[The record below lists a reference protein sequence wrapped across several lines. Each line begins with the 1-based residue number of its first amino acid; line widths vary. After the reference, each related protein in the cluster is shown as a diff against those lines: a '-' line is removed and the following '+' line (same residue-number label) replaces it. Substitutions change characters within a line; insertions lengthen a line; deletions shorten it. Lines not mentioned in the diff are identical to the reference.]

1 MMKKSLKQAVLR
13 GIAFV
18 LATQA
23 GYALAAPTEGVE
35 FSIRWDATSSLYRV
49 YMRPVS
55 TPAAPDITM
64 SAQVTIR
71 VPHAELPNQFTI
83 PTSSITAAHSEW
95 AWPITSK
102 ADAPPESPSFDYF
115 SFTASV
121 PNSAAR
127 EVGWQAGVE
136 QEVFSFKNT
145 GKCLGS
151 IALINNDTD
160 PIIGG
165 VSNLNAG
172 NEFSHRSWDAAND
185 YIGNYGSVTA
195 ADCTASASTNSAPK
209 AITDNASVISGGS
222 VTVDALAND
231 TDANNDALVL
241 QHVTDGDFGKVVI
254 KSGKLIYTADAA
266 YVGADT
272 FSYFV
277 SDAKGGVT
285 EGTVNVTVNSATAG
299 TDTDGDGL
307 TDTQE
312 QSLGTNPAVADTDL
326 DGVPDKVEVGA
337 DLTTPVDTDGDGK
350 INALDAD
357 DDGDGIPTKGEDQN
371 LDADKNPST
380 QPTDTDGDG
389 KPNYLDADDDGDGK
403 LTKSEDDNTDG
414 DGNPQTNP
422 RDTDGDGIPDPID
435 SNDNTATN
443 AAPKAIAD
451 SASVVAGSSVTVDAL
466 ANDTDA
472 DNDSL
477 SIESVLE
484 ATHGSVS
491 ILSNKLVYTAD
502 TSYVGTDSFSYVV
515 ADGKGGKGTGIISI
529 TITANPSLADTDG
542 DGLTDTQEQSLGTN
556 PAVADTDLDGV
567 PDKVEVGAD
576 LTTPVDTD
584 GDGKINALDADDDGD
599 GIPTKGEDQNLDA
612 DKNPSTQPTDTDGD
626 GKPNYLDADDDGDG
640 KLTKSEDDNTD
651 GDGNPQTNP
660 RDTDGDGIPDP
671 IDSNDAS
678 SSGADDDGDGLT
690 NAEEVKLG
698 TNPNKVDTDG
708 DTVPDAKEV
717 GSDLAK
723 PLDTDGDGIINAL
736 DQDDDSD
743 GVFSIYEH
751 YRGADV
757 LNTDTDA
764 DGTPDYLDADDDGDG
779 VATNKETA
787 DANKDGNPAD
797 AADVDKNGLPDY
809 LDKSFVNTLTPTKVS
824 VPTLSQ
830 WAQILLTM
838 LLGLLAVR
846 RFAKKD

>member
-145 GKCLGS
+145 GKCLGA

-185 YIGNYGSVTA
+185 YIGNYGAVTA

-209 AITDNASVISGGS
+209 AITDNASVVSGGS

-241 QHVTDGDFGKVVI
+241 QHATDGDFGKAVI
-254 KSGKLIYTADAA
+254 KNGKLVYTADAA

-285 EGTVNVTVNSATAG
+285 EGTVNVTVNSATTG

-312 QSLGTNPAVADTDL
+312 QSLGTNPAAADTDL

-337 DLTTPVDTDGDGK
+337 DV
-350 INALDAD
+350 
-357 DDGDGIPTKGEDQN
+357 
-371 LDADKNPST
+371 
-380 QPTDTDGDG
+380 
-389 KPNYLDADDDGDGK
+389 
-403 LTKSEDDNTDG
+403 
-414 DGNPQTNP
+414 
-422 RDTDGDGIPDPID
+422 
-435 SNDNTATN
+435 
-443 AAPKAIAD
+443 
-451 SASVVAGSSVTVDAL
+451 
-466 ANDTDA
+466 
-472 DNDSL
+472 
-477 SIESVLE
+477 
-484 ATHGSVS
+484 
-491 ILSNKLVYTAD
+491 
-502 TSYVGTDSFSYVV
+502 
-515 ADGKGGKGTGIISI
+515 
-529 TITANPSLADTDG
+529 
-542 DGLTDTQEQSLGTN
+542 
-556 PAVADTDLDGV
+556 
-567 PDKVEVGAD
+567 
-576 LTTPVDTD
+576 TTPVDTD

-698 TNPNKVDTDG
+698 TNPNQVDTDG
-708 DTVPDAKEV
+708 DSVPDAKEV

-736 DQDDDSD
+736 DQDDDND

-751 YRGADV
+751 YKGADV

-846 RFAKKD
+846 RFAKRD